1 MASKKQPSKVTES
14 KGFNYFKF
22 IGHLITGRPLIC
34 SKYEFFAFQIVSWI
48 VFFVAI
54 MIGNALGSSIDLT
67 PLSWL
72 VILVVVIYAVMSFL
86 AMVGRLH
93 DTGRSATWLLL
104 SLIPYIGGL
113 IVLIFMFQ
121 PSDSAVESSK
131 DNPYKQKGKK

>member
-1 MASKKQPSKVTES
+1 MTSKKQAKTAEPQ
-14 KGFNYFKF
+14 GFNYFRF
-22 IGHLITGRPLIC
+22 IKNQFTRHPLIC
-34 SKYEFFAFQIVSWI
+34 SKQDFLSFQMVSWI

-72 VILVVVIYAVMSFL
+72 VILVVVIYAVVSFL

-93 DTGRSATWLLL
+93 DTGRSAAWLLL
-104 SLIPYIGGL
+104 SLIPYIGGV
-113 IVLIFMFQ
+113 IVLIFMLQ

-131 DNPYKQKGKK
+131 NNPYK

>member
-1 MASKKQPSKVTES
+1 MTSKKQPSKTTES

-34 SKYEFFAFQIVSWI
+34 SKQDFWSFQMVSWI

-54 MIGNALGSSIDLT
+54 MIGNAFGSSIDLT

-72 VILVVVIYAVMSFL
+72 VILVAVIYVVISFL

-93 DTGRSATWLLL
+93 DVGYSGWLMLL
-104 SLIPYIGGL
+104 SAIPFANFILI
-113 IVLIFMFQ
+113 IFMFL
-121 PSDSAVESSK
+121 PSDGAVE
-131 DNPYKQKGKK
+131 KGKTNKYRQ

>member
-1 MASKKQPSKVTES
+1 MASKKQPSKATES

-34 SKYEFFAFQIVSWI
+34 SKYEFFAFHIVSWI

-72 VILVVVIYAVMSFL
+72 VILVAVIYVVISFL

-93 DTGRSATWLLL
+93 DVGYSGWLMLL
-104 SLIPYIGGL
+104 SAIPFANFIL
-113 IVLIFMFQ
+113 LIFMFL
-121 PSDSAVESSK
+121 PSDGAVE
-131 DNPYKQKGKK
+131 KGKTNKYRQ